1 MTRTR
6 RITLGMIVAVGLLLA
21 AAWPVV
27 WDAILSG
34 LLLVQITTPLQAGPL
49 HRITEAPVRQA
60 VTFSG
65 GGRTIPATLYYPP
78 QTGLGVAAGTTT
90 GAGAGTG
97 VVLVHGVNETGK
109 DDERIVWLADLLAR
123 SGFTVLTP
131 DFLGFKSLTIRTSDV
146 EELVASVQYL
156 AGRTGDVGP
165 GRIGLIG
172 FSYGAGP
179 TIIAAADPRVRDR
192 VQFVVSF
199 GGYYDLLNVIIFVT
213 TGYYEFGEIRG
224 WTVPNEYT
232 RWIFLRYNLELIP
245 AQRDREI
252 LKEIAEAKAVNPG
265 VEAGP
270 LAATLGPEGR
280 AAYELL
286 VNRTPERVADLVA
299 ALGPAVRQQIR
310 FLSPS
315 RVIRD
320 LRARLFVVHSDPDDF
335 MPKTESLRL
344 ATALES
350 RGNVHLAL
358 LRVFN
363 HVRPDFPSL
372 TPGSFFRV
380 YVPEGRKVFRLVF
393 DLVRQRRQGY
403 WK

>member
-1 MTRTR
+1 MSRKR
-6 RITLGMIVAVGLLLA
+6 RMGLTTAAAVALLLV
-21 AAWPVV
+21 AWPLV

-34 LLLVQITTPLQAGPL
+34 LLLAQIATPLQAGPL
-49 HRITEAPVRQA
+49 HRITNAPVREA

-65 GGRTIPATLYYPP
+65 GGRTIVATLYRPP
-78 QTGLGVAAGTTT
+78 RAAL
-90 GAGAGTG
+90 GAGAGNGAG
-97 VVLVHGVNETGK
+97 VILVHGVNETGK

-131 DFLGFKSLTIRTSDV
+131 DFLGFKTLTIRTSDV
-146 EELVASVQYL
+146 EELVASIQYL
-156 AGRTGDVGP
+156 TGRSGDVGP
-165 GRIGLIG
+165 GRVGLIG

-179 TIIAAADPRVRDR
+179 TVIAASDPRVRDH

-199 GGYYDLLNVIIFVT
+199 GGYYDLLNVVTFVT
-213 TGYYEFGEIRG
+213 TGHYEFRDVRG

-245 AQRDREI
+245 SQRDRDI
-252 LKEIAEAKAVNPG
+252 LKEIAEAKARNPA
-265 VEAGP
+265 VEASP

-280 AAYELL
+280 AAYDLL
-286 VNRTPERVADLVA
+286 VNRQPERVADLVR
-299 ALGPAVRQQIR
+299 ALDPRVREQIQ

-315 RVIRD
+315 RVIQD

-344 ATALES
+344 AAALEA

-363 HVRPDFPSL
+363 HVRPDFPVL
-372 TPGSFFRV
+372 TVGSFFRV
-380 YVPEGRKVFRLVF
+380 YLPEGGKVFWLVF

-403 WK
+403 WR

>member
-1 MTRTR
+1 
-6 RITLGMIVAVGLLLA
+6 
-21 AAWPVV
+21 
-27 WDAILSG
+27 
-34 LLLVQITTPLQAGPL
+34 VQDQ
-49 HRITEAPVRQA
+49 
-60 VTFSG
+60 
-65 GGRTIPATLYYPP
+65 
-78 QTGLGVAAGTTT
+78 
-90 GAGAGTG
+90 
-97 VVLVHGVNETGK
+97 
-109 DDERIVWLADLLAR
+109 
-123 SGFTVLTP
+123 
-131 DFLGFKSLTIRTSDV
+131 
-146 EELVASVQYL
+146 
-156 AGRTGDVGP
+156 
-165 GRIGLIG
+165 
-172 FSYGAGP
+172 
-179 TIIAAADPRVRDR
+179 

-213 TGYYEFGEIRG
+213 TGYYEFGGVRG
-224 WTVPNEYT
+224 WTIPNEYT

-252 LKEIAEAKAVNPG
+252 LKEIAEAKAKNPG

-270 LAATLGPEGR
+270 LVATLGPEGR

-344 ATALES
+344 AAALES

-380 YVPEGRKVFRLVF
+380 YLPEGRKVFRLVF

-403 WK
+403 WW

>member
-1 MTRTR
+1 MIRKR
-6 RITLGMIVAVGLLLA
+6 RIALTTAAALALALVG
-21 AAWPVV
+21 AWPVV
-27 WDAILSG
+27 RDAVLSG
-34 LLLVQITTPLQAGPL
+34 LLLAQIATPLQPGPL
-49 HRITEAPVRQA
+49 HRITGAPVRQA

-65 GGRTIPATLYYPP
+65 DGRTIIATLYRPP
-78 QTGLGVAAGTTT
+78 R
-90 GAGAGTG
+90 AGAGTG
-97 VVLVHGVNETGK
+97 AEARTGIILVHGVNETGK

-131 DFLGFKSLTIRTSDV
+131 DFLGFKTLTVRTSDV
-146 EELVASVQYL
+146 EELVASIQYL
-156 AGRTGDVGP
+156 GGGAGDVGP

-179 TIIAAADPRVRDR
+179 TLIAAADPRVRDR

-199 GGYYDLLNVIIFVT
+199 GGYYDLLNVVTFVT
-213 TGYYEFGEIRG
+213 TGHFGFRDVRG

-245 AQRDREI
+245 SQRDRDI
-252 LKEIAEAKAVNPG
+252 LREIAVAKAKDPA
-265 VEAGP
+265 VEAAP

-286 VNRTPERVADLVA
+286 VNRRPERVADLVA
-299 ALGPAVRQQIR
+299 ALGPRARQQIQ

-315 RVIRD
+315 RVIQD

-344 ATALES
+344 AAALEG

-363 HVRPDFPSL
+363 HVRPDFPAL
-372 TPGSFFRV
+372 TLGSFFRV
-380 YVPEGRKVFRLVF
+380 YLPEGSKVFWLVF
-393 DLVRQRRQGY
+393 DVVRQRRQGY
-403 WK
+403 WW

>member
-1 MTRTR
+1 MTRKR
-6 RITLGMIVAVGLLLA
+6 RMALTTAAALALLLA
-21 AAWPVV
+21 VAWPVV
-27 WDAILSG
+27 WDAVLSG
-34 LLLVQITTPLQAGPL
+34 LLVAQIATPLQAGPL
-49 HRITEAPVRQA
+49 HRITDAAVRQA
-60 VTFSG
+60 VTFAG
-65 GGRTIPATLYYPP
+65 GGRTIIATLYRPP
-78 QTGLGVAAGTTT
+78 STGYGTTP

-97 VVLVHGVNETGK
+97 VILVHGVNETGK

-131 DFLGFKSLTIRTSDV
+131 DFLGFKTLTVRTSDV

-156 AGRTGDVGP
+156 AGRSGDVGP

-179 TIIAAADPRVRDR
+179 TIIAAADRRVRDH

-199 GGYYDLLNVIIFVT
+199 GGYYDLLNVVTFVT
-213 TGYYEFGEIRG
+213 TGHYEFRDVRG

-245 AQRDREI
+245 TERDRDI
-252 LKEIAEAKAVNPG
+252 LREIAEAKAKNPT

-280 AAYELL
+280 AAYDLL
-286 VNRTPERVADLVA
+286 VNRQPERVAGLVR
-299 ALGPAVRQQIR
+299 ALDPRVRQHIQ

-344 ATALES
+344 AAALEA
-350 RGNVHLAL
+350 RGNVHLVL

-363 HVRPDFPSL
+363 HVRPDFPAL
-372 TPGSFFRV
+372 TLGSFFRV
-380 YVPEGRKVFRLVF
+380 YLPEGKKVFWLVF

-403 WK
+403 WS

>member
-1 MTRTR
+1 MSRKR
-6 RITLGMIVAVGLLLA
+6 RVALAMAAAFALLLLV
-21 AAWPVV
+21 AWPVV
-27 WDAILSG
+27 WDAVLSG
-34 LLLVQITTPLQAGPL
+34 LLVAQIATPVQAGPL
-49 HRITEAPVRQA
+49 HRITDAPVRQA

-65 GGRTIPATLYYPP
+65 DGRTIIATLYRPSR
-78 QTGLGVAAGTTT
+78 AGEGSGT
-90 GAGAGTG
+90 GAGTG
-97 VVLVHGVNETGK
+97 VILVHGVNETGK

-131 DFLGFKSLTIRTSDV
+131 DFLGFKTLTVRTSDV

-156 AGRTGDVGP
+156 AGRSGDVGP

-179 TIIAAADPRVRDR
+179 TIIAAADPRVRDH

-199 GGYYDLLNVIIFVT
+199 GGYYDLLNVVTFVT
-213 TGYYEFGEIRG
+213 TGHFEFQDVRG

-245 AQRDREI
+245 SQRDRDI
-252 LKEIAEAKAVNPG
+252 LREIAEAKAKNPT

-280 AAYELL
+280 AAYDLL
-286 VNRTPERVADLVA
+286 VNRQPERVADLVA
-299 ALGPAVRQQIR
+299 ALGPHVRHQIQ

-315 RVIRD
+315 RVIQN
-320 LRARLFVVHSDPDDF
+320 LRGRLFVVHSDPDDF

-344 ATALES
+344 AAALEA

-363 HVRPDFPSL
+363 HVRPDFPAL
-372 TPGSFFRV
+372 TLGSFFRV
-380 YVPEGRKVFRLVF
+380 YLPEGSKVFWLVF
-393 DLVRQRRQGY
+393 DLVRQRRQGF
-403 WK
+403 WF

>member
-1 MTRTR
+1 MSRKR
-6 RITLGMIVAVGLLLA
+6 RIALTITLGAGLLLA
-21 AAWPVV
+21 AAWPVL

-49 HRITEAPVRQA
+49 YRITEAPVRRA
-60 VTFSG
+60 ITFSG
-65 GGRTIPATLYYPP
+65 GGRTILATLYHPP
-78 QTGLGVAAGTTT
+78 RAGIGAVP
-90 GAGAGTG
+90 GAGGGTG

-156 AGRTGDVGP
+156 AGRTEDVGP

-179 TIIAAADPRVRDR
+179 AVIAAADPRVRDD

-213 TGYYEFGEIRG
+213 TGYYEFGGVRG
-224 WTVPNEYT
+224 WTIPNEYT

-252 LKEIAEAKAVNPG
+252 LKEIAEAKAKNPG

-270 LAATLGPEGR
+270 LVATLGPEGR

-344 ATALES
+344 AAALES

-380 YVPEGRKVFRLVF
+380 YLPEGRKVFRLVF

-403 WK
+403 WW

>member
-6 RITLGMIVAVGLLLA
+6 RMALTITLGAGLLLA

-34 LLLVQITTPLQAGPL
+34 LLLAQITTPLQAGPL
-49 HRITEAPVRQA
+49 HWITEAPVRRA
-60 VTFSG
+60 ITFSG
-65 GGRTIPATLYYPP
+65 GGRTIPATLYHPP
-78 QTGLGVAAGTTT
+78 RTGI
-90 GAGAGTG
+90 GAGGGTG

-156 AGRTGDVGP
+156 AGRTEGVGP

-179 TIIAAADPRVRDR
+179 TVIAAADPRVRDD

-213 TGYYEFGEIRG
+213 TGYYEFGEVRG

-245 AQRDREI
+245 DPRDREI
-252 LKEIAEAKAVNPG
+252 LKEIAEAKVKNPG
-265 VEAGP
+265 VEASP
-270 LAATLGPEGR
+270 MAVILGPEGR

-286 VNRTPERVADLVA
+286 VNRAPERVPDLVA

-372 TPGSFFRV
+372 TPTSFFRI
-380 YVPEGRKVFRLVF
+380 YLPEGRKVFRLVF

-403 WK
+403 WF

>member
-1 MTRTR
+1 MNRNR
-6 RITLGMIVAVGLLLA
+6 RIALTIIGAVGLLLA
-21 AAWPVV
+21 ATWPVV
-27 WDAILSG
+27 WDAVLSG
-34 LLLVQITTPLQAGPL
+34 LLLAQITTPLQAGPL
-49 HRITEAPVRQA
+49 HRITDVPDRQTI
-60 VTFSG
+60 TFSA
-65 GGRTIPATLYYPP
+65 GGRIVPATLYHPP
-78 QTGLGVAAGTTT
+78 RTGIGAAPD
-90 GAGAGTG
+90 AKSGTG
-97 VVLVHGVNETGK
+97 IVLVHGVNETGK

-123 SGFTVLTP
+123 SGFMVLTP

-165 GRIGLIG
+165 DRIGLIG

-179 TIIAAADPRVRDR
+179 TIIAAADPRVRNH

-213 TGYYEFGEIRG
+213 TGYYEFGEVRG

-252 LKEIAEAKAVNPG
+252 LKEIAEAKARNPG
-265 VEAGP
+265 VEVSP

-286 VNRTPERVADLVA
+286 VNRAPERVADLVA

-358 LRVFN
+358 LKVFN

-372 TPGSFFRV
+372 TPGSLIRV
-380 YVPEGRKVFRLVF
+380 YLPEGRKVFRLVF

-403 WK
+403 WW

>member
-65 GGRTIPATLYYPP
+65 GGRTIPATLYYPQ
-78 QTGLGVAAGTTT
+78 QTGLGVAAGTTP
-90 GAGAGTG
+90 GAGDGTG

-131 DFLGFKSLTIRTSDV
+131 DFLGFKSLTIRTADV

-179 TIIAAADPRVRDR
+179 TIIAAADPRVRDH

-286 VNRTPERVADLVA
+286 VNRAPERVADLVA